1 MWRYT
6 SVVDIFNIAKANA
19 FGTLAV
25 VAAIGYSRGYQDIP
39 RAVFVIDLIL
49 TFGFTSFSRL
59 AIRLIYSHL
68 MNPKPYRIE
77 ISKRVLLIGAG
88 TTGEFI
94 CKELLND
101 SIHRMEPV
109 GFLDKR
115 IHGRYIHG
123 KEVLGKVNDLE
134 EFVTEYDE
142 ALICCP
148 NAPRKDLYRIIEICK
163 NAGKPFRTLPS
174 VDEVVSGRDLFGAH
188 WDSKLTLHRIQLR
201 ILLNH

>member
-6 SVVDIFNIAKANA
+6 SIFDIYNIAKANA

-25 VAAIGYSRGYQDIP
+25 IAALGYFRGFQDIP
-39 RAVFVIDLIL
+39 RSVFIIDLIL

-68 MNPKPYRIE
+68 MNPIPYRIE

-88 TTGEFI
+88 ITGEFI

-101 SIHRMEPV
+101 SIPQMEPV
-109 GFLDKR
+109 GFLDDNKR
-115 IHGRYIHG
+115 IHGRHIHG
-123 KEVLGKVNDLE
+123 KEVLGKVNDLA
-134 EFVTEYDE
+134 EFVTKYDE

-148 NAPRKDLYRIIEICK
+148 NAPRNELYQIIEIC
-163 NAGKPFRTLPS
+163 
-174 VDEVVSGRDLFGAH
+174 
-188 WDSKLTLHRIQLR
+188 
-201 ILLNH
+201 